1 MNLNQSNKP
10 YHVLTNKTK
19 VNLIVLN
26 NNCQCHIS
34 TNCSLTT
41 ETSPQILAAN

>member
-26 NNCQCHIS
+26 NCQCHIS
-34 TNCSLTT
+34 ANCSLTT